1 MKRILLSALGAVII
15 FAPMSAQPK
24 LSAGNIDEIL
34 SAMTLEEKATLVVG
48 SGWGSMMAG
57 SMTASNASLVPGAA
71 GTTQAIPRL
80 GIPQTVLSDGPA
92 GLRIDPARA
101 GTDRTFYCTGFPVG
115 EVLACT
121 WDTEAVKAVT
131 EAMGNEVLEYG
142 ADVLLAPGAN
152 LHRNPLCGRN
162 FEYFSED
169 PVLSGKTAAAY
180 IQGIQSQN
188 VGTSL
193 KHFALNNQEVNR
205 MANDARVGERAL
217 RELYLKNFEIA
228 VREGKP
234 WTIMSSYNRLN
245 GPFTQESH
253 DLLTKILRN
262 DWGFE
267 GIVMT
272 DWTGKRNTAAQIMAG
287 NDLMEPGDATQTAD
301 LVDAVNTGRLAM
313 ADLDICV
320 KRILEYIVRTPRFNG
335 YKYSDNP
342 DLTAHAA
349 VARKGATEGMVLL
362 KNNAG
367 TLPLAGGT
375 AALFGI
381 GAYDTVAGGTG
392 SGNVNKAYT
401 VSIKEGLEAA
411 GFSLLPEITSLYESY
426 KTFQENSSKAE
437 TSAARSFV
445 GLGTTL
451 IDELSVSKKCIDLT
465 ASKADFAIITI
476 RRNAGEGDD
485 RKLENDWNL
494 SADETRMVN
503 EISTAFHA
511 QGKNVVVVLNIGGVI
526 ETASWAGL
534 ADAILLAWTPG
545 QEAGHAIADL
555 LTGKVNPSGKLAMT
569 FPVSYMDHPSSANFP
584 YEFTGSSASDPLGQ
598 STRWHQAQKNVDY
611 TDYAE
616 GLMVGYRWFDKF
628 PEQVMYPFGFGLS
641 YTTFAYSKPVVKAT
655 KDGGF
660 TASIV
665 VTNIGKVAGK
675 ESVQV
680 YVSAPEAGLE
690 KPVKELKAFA
700 KTALLAPGQSQTLT
714 FAVSA
719 YELASFNA
727 DASQWETAAG
737 AYKVLF
743 AASAADIRQT
753 VGFKLAKSA
762 VFPVSAHACAPQN

>member
-1 MKRILLSALGAVII
+1 MIATILGTACLSAPV
-15 FAPMSAQPK
+15 FAQPQLK
-24 LSAGNIDEIL
+24 ADNIDEVL

-48 SGWGSMMAG
+48 TGWGSMMAG
-57 SMTASNASLVPGAA
+57 SMTASNANLVPGAA

-92 GLRIDPARA
+92 GLRIDPKRA

-121 WDTEAVKAVT
+121 WDTEAVRAIT

-193 KHFALNNQEVNR
+193 KHFALNNQETNR
-205 MANDARVGERAL
+205 MADDVRIGERAL

-234 WTIMSSYNRLN
+234 WTVMSSYNRLN
-245 GPFTQESH
+245 GPYTQESY
-253 DLLTKILRN
+253 DLLTRILRD

-272 DWTGKRNTAAQIMAG
+272 DWTGQRNTPAQIQAG
-287 NDLMEPGDATQTAD
+287 NDLMEPGDASQTAE
-301 LVDAVNTGRLAM
+301 LIKAVNDGTLAVE
-313 ADLDICV
+313 DLDVCV
-320 KRILEYIVRTPRFNG
+320 KRILEYIVLTPRFKG
-335 YKYSDNP
+335 YKYSDAP
-342 DLTAHAA
+342 DLAAHAA

-362 KNNAG
+362 KNSCN

-381 GAYDTVAGGTG
+381 GSYDTVAGGTG
-392 SGNVNKAYT
+392 SGNVNKAYI

-411 GFSLLPEITSLYESY
+411 GFNLLPEITSLYESF
-426 KTFQENSSKAE
+426 KAFEENRTKAE
-437 TSAARSFV
+437 SAGSRGFNI
-445 GLGTTL
+445 LGTTL
-451 IDELSVSKKCIDLT
+451 IDELSVSRRCIDLT
-465 ASKADFAIITI
+465 ASKADFAIVTI
-476 RRNAGEGDD
+476 RRNAGEGSD
-485 RKLENDWNL
+485 RTLLNDWNL
-494 SADETRMVN
+494 SADETRMIN
-503 EISTAFHA
+503 EISTAYHS
-511 QGKNVVVVLNIGGVI
+511 QGKKVIVVLNIGGVI

-545 QEAGHAIADL
+545 QEAGYAIADL

-569 FPVSYMDHPSSANFP
+569 FPVSYFDHPSSVNFP
-584 YEFTGSSASDPLGQ
+584 YEYSGASASNPLEPFNG
-598 STRWHQAQKNVDY
+598 RGRQARRNVDF

-616 GLMVGYRWFDKF
+616 GLMVGYRWFDKA
-628 PEQVMYPFGFGLS
+628 PEQVMFPFGFGLS
-641 YTTFAYSKPVVKAT
+641 YTTFAYGKPVVKVT
-655 KDGGF
+655 RDGGF

-665 VTNIGKVAGK
+665 VTNTGKVAGK
-675 ESVQV
+675 EAVQV
-680 YVSAPEAGLE
+680 YVSAPEGGLE
-690 KPVKELKAFA
+690 KPVKELKAYA

-714 FAVSA
+714 FKVSA

-753 VGFKLAKSA
+753 AGFRLAKPA